1 VDQRM
6 IHELILILTKNEDLQ
21 QDLWLSYLRGEID
34 STFSNKLRQ
43 LSLSQKIQQ
52 SASDNFQN
60 IINLDI
66 QQNQL
71 DELSELQCL
80 ILFMTILGY
89 SLKQVSEYNGIEQT
103 IINKEMM
110 ELSKHALWIKHG
122 PKKIFKSRSKIRANR
137 RRN

>member
-1 VDQRM
+1 M

-21 QDLWLSYLRGEID
+21 QDLWLSYLCGEID

-52 SASDNFQN
+52 TASHNFQD
-60 IINLDI
+60 IINLNIPQD
-66 QQNQL
+66 QL

-89 SLKQVSEYNGIEQT
+89 SLKQVREYNSVSQVA
-103 IINKEMM
+103 INKEMAT
-110 ELSKHALWIKHG
+110 LSKHALWVQYGSKEIS
-122 PKKIFKSRSKIRANR
+122 KSRSKIRINR
-137 RRN
+137 TRD